1 MRPPL
6 ILDYMSIELRVLE
19 LGQDDPRKCTA
30 RRLARMGLAYS
41 YNSPTRL
48 PPRGIALDP
57 FAERE
62 LTEADLELAQ
72 VGGIIGVDCSW
83 NHALETFAR
92 LRLRGL
98 EPRRLPPLVP
108 VNPVNAGKVGKL
120 TTAEALAGALATI
133 GEEEHAAQLMGAF
146 KWGPAFLELNFGT
159 EVL

>member
-1 MRPPL
+1 
-6 ILDYMSIELRVLE
+6 MSIELRVLE

-30 RRLARMGLAYS
+30 RRLARMRLAYS
-41 YNSPTRL
+41 YDSPTRL

-62 LTEADLELAQ
+62 LTEADSELAQ

-83 NHALETFAR
+83 NHASETFAK
-92 LRLRGL
+92 LRLHGL

-133 GEEEHAAQLMGAF
+133 GEDEHAAQLMGAF

>member
-1 MRPPL
+1 MHPLL

-30 RRLARMGLAYS
+30 RRLARIGLAYC
-41 YNSPTRL
+41 YDSPTRL

-62 LTEADLELAQ
+62 LTEADSELAQ

-83 NHALETFAR
+83 NHASETFAK
-92 LRLRGL
+92 LRLHGL

-133 GEEEHAAQLMGAF
+133 GEDEHAAQLMGAF

>member
-1 MRPPL
+1 MHPPS
-6 ILDYMSIELRVLE
+6 ISDCMSIELRVLE
-19 LGQDDPRKCTA
+19 LGQDDPSKCTA

-62 LTEADLELAQ
+62 LADADAELAQ
-72 VGGIIGVDCSW
+72 VGGIVGVDCSW
-83 NHALETFAR
+83 NRALETFAR

-146 KWGPAFLELNFGT
+146 KWGPAFLGLNFGT

>member
-1 MRPPL
+1 VHPLL

-30 RRLARMGLAYS
+30 RRLARMRLAYS
-41 YNSPTRL
+41 YDSPTRL

-62 LTEADLELAQ
+62 LTEADSELAQ

-83 NHALETFAR
+83 NHASETFAK
-92 LRLRGL
+92 LRLHGL

-133 GEEEHAAQLMGAF
+133 GEDEHAAQLMGAF